1 MNAMNAMN
9 NISVPSISSAAM
21 LVELSISCWVGRK
34 KDKKAS
40 KDVTSRNHADE
51 SVAHVSK
58 KLLVD
63 CDELKAVHSLAAGT
77 RNEHYRLTMP
87 WSNTGLRL
95 LPTAAY
101 FDYHREL
108 TDRQTKF
115 YEAVNEFIDA
125 YQFEVGRAQ
134 MKLGNLFNPDDYP
147 TADSLRS
154 KFAFHIN
161 YMPLPSSGDF
171 RVDVGNEQ
179 ERVLKEE
186 YDKFFTQQLETAMGD
201 VWNRTYE
208 ALAKMSER
216 LDYSGKEDRKIFRDS
231 LVDNVMEMVDLLK
244 TCNVTGNMEME
255 NMRAKLVRA
264 LNGVTPEALRSNESL
279 RLNTKREVDAAIAAI
294 PSMGDW

>member
-1 MNAMNAMN
+1 MNAIS
-9 NISVPSISSAAM
+9 NISAPSISSAAM

-34 KDKKAS
+34 KDKSAS
-40 KDVTSRNHADE
+40 KDVTSRNGADE
-51 SVAHVSK
+51 DVAHVSK
-58 KLLVD
+58 KLLAD
-63 CDELKAVHSLAAGT
+63 CDELKAVQGWAANT
-77 RNEHYRLTMP
+77 RTRHYSLTMP

-147 TADSLRS
+147 TAESLRG

-179 ERVLKEE
+179 QRVLAEE
-186 YDKFFTQQLETAMGD
+186 YDKFFTAQLERAMGD
-201 VWNRTYE
+201 VWGRTYE

-231 LVDNVMEMVDLLK
+231 LVDNVMDMVDLLK
-244 TCNVTGNMEME
+244 TCNVTGDPVMEE
-255 NMRAKLVRA
+255 MRGKLVRA
-264 LNGVTPEALRSNESL
+264 LKGITPDALRNNESL
-279 RLNTKREVDAAIAAI
+279 RLSTKREVDAAIAAI
-294 PSMGDW
+294 PSLGDW